1 MGFKVINGKLQF
13 YSDYNVTTSRN
24 NTKVKRVNN
33 NFQNLL
39 EKKINN
45 KCFSNRDSFTI
56 SKHAAERLRLRDIKL
71 NEEDMNKI
79 NKAINEAELRG
90 SKEGIILLKDTA
102 LVTSI
107 KNRTIITA
115 MTKDESKG
123 NVFTNIDSVVIL

>member
-13 YSDYNVTTSRN
+13 YSDYNVTPSRN
-24 NTKVKRVNN
+24 NTKDKKVNN
-33 NFQNLL
+33 NFENLL

-45 KCFSNRDSFTI
+45 KYSSNKDSFTI
-56 SKHAAERLRLRDIKL
+56 SKHAAERLRLRDINL
-71 NEEDMNKI
+71 NEEDMNNI
-79 NKAINEAELRG
+79 NKAINEAELKG
-90 SKEGIILLKDTA
+90 CKEGLILLKDTA